1 MFHKKSWLQRR
12 TGLERVLL
20 CVLGACG
27 AAALVTGE
35 VVVLR
40 NKAREPG
47 AGAARSAQEDI
58 CLTSDCA
65 VAGRERSQIM
75 QNCSNCHWLVLLS
88 VVELSGV

>member
-27 AAALVTGE
+27 VAALVTGE

-88 VVELSGV
+88 AVELSGV